1 MMYAYLI
8 KSRKNSGKP
17 NLFVWF
23 ESKSDSRADR
33 EVMNILEDA
42 EIETG
47 RGADHQLPVRTD
59 MPVFDD
65 LPEESEL
72 DTTWCDRYELA
83 EDARTWKKIV
93 AAETASADAIAEIP
107 VIADDAI
114 PEKAA
119 TEVILSEPS
128 APSDLTP
135 VDKDLVVDAN
145 DDNNTEYPVAEMTFS
160 RRLLSQFTSDA
171 TRHHIKHA
179 QRVQIMVM
187 SLDTDNSYVQNLL
200 LAANNAPELQSLSTA
215 QLWKYTDAVKTVFP
229 MDKHHELNLF
239 IQFTK
244 LWVSTEHIDRG
255 ILVREWTNGNRITSV
270 QRTDAGTNAGG
281 GIQTDRNPDMV
292 HSLDTLD
299 IEVALAL
306 LPFDFN
312 IYDFEQA
319 ILRRAK
325 EMVAAK
331 ESPWKE
337 WSRKLRNC
345 PGILDYSRA
354 AIFAVIRSA
363 APNVHMMPGTHQAW
377 INSKLTETNH
387 ANPDAETVAIAMRST
402 ALNTTDETSND
413 AAPEVVKHDMDST
426 TDNPDVKSL
435 GNGVFSIEGLIGEQS
450 NNSADIKAPLNEA
463 VKKEVNPTETTSNE
477 QMETTVSNEIS
488 SSAEIPA
495 SESVAADG
503 EEVIAVEQS
512 ANEFP
517 AYFEPGRYEGLPN
530 DVYHGANGISST
542 QVKDAR
548 ISLMYFHGRH
558 ITKTIGRETSDALT
572 FGTLVHALAL
582 EPESFD
588 AEFAVFPGVPAGA
601 FTNTESMVNLIK
613 EHNASLPPLLAS
625 EDIKAQLEEYNAT
638 LQAPLALG
646 GSVDDVG
653 TAYTLLPEEFQTIPQ
668 DAKFT
673 ATAMKACIKE
683 YNATLPAPLKTSGSR
698 EVLLEQLANIKP
710 ELVEAELQ
718 KPAPFNVSG
727 TKETLSLTVRVINP
741 DAIFAEEFEQQWRDA
756 NQEKIILSTQ
766 QLAQAKAIQQ
776 ALFNH
781 PSAGQLLQHPN
792 RANEVSYFGMDE
804 ETGLEVRVRPDLEI
818 DMSGVR
824 IGVDLKTISLGKVK
838 QDFLRAKLHREI
850 IERDYHLS
858 AAMYCDVAD
867 FNQFFWI
874 FVNKD
879 EGYHWVAI
887 IEASEELLEL
897 GRLEYRKAMN
907 AISNALDT
915 NMWPAPITE
924 DYTDELNDFDMRRLE
939 ALRLA

>member
-8 KSRKNSGKP
+8 KARPKAEKP
-17 NLFVWF
+17 NLFTWF

-47 RGADHQLPVRTD
+47 RGADYMLPIRTD
-59 MPVFDD
+59 VPVFDD
-65 LPEESEL
+65 LPEEGVL
-72 DTTWCDRYELA
+72 DAAWSDRYELA
-83 EDARTWKKIV
+83 DDSKTWQKII
-93 AAETASADAIAEIP
+93 AAKSKEPETKTGETTSAVKVPSREQVSERLAEIRNLSDDDIIDTCKLP
-107 VIADDAI
+107 FATQIAHFWLGGMYTAT
-114 PEKAA
+114 PNERKAA
-119 TEVILSEPS
+119 T
-128 APSDLTP
+128 A
-135 VDKDLVVDAN
+135 A
-145 DDNNTEYPVAEMTFS
+145 AM
-160 RRLLSQFTSDA
+160 
-171 TRHHIKHA
+171 
-179 QRVQIMVM
+179 
-187 SLDTDNSYVQNLL
+187 DTDNSYLQNII
-200 LAANNAPELQSLSTA
+200 LAFNSVEPCKHCYDHIRQSLIEIIQSIWPVDGKA
-215 QLWKYTDAVKTVFP
+215 PD
-229 MDKHHELNLF
+229 LNLVLT
-239 IQFTK
+239 FTK
-244 LWVSTEHIDRG
+244 EWMAAINDNSDSDGVKRKAITEKWLTKYRK
-255 ILVREWTNGNRITSV
+255 E
-270 QRTDAGTNAGG
+270 RTPTGAAAGG
-281 GIQTDRNPDMV
+281 LNKTDRNPNMV
-292 HSLDTLD
+292 HTLDTLD
-299 IEVALAL
+299 IEIALAL

-337 WSRKLRNC
+337 WSRKLRHC

-354 AIFAVIRSA
+354 SIFAVIRSA

-377 INSKLTETNH
+377 INAKLTETDH
-387 ANPDAETVAIAMRST
+387 ANPSAETLAQASRSNVLVST
-402 ALNTTDETSND
+402 QETCND
-413 AAPEVVKHDMDST
+413 AVSELIPDEAVTTSGQPEITK
-426 TDNPDVKSL
+426 L
-435 GNGVFSIEGLIGEQS
+435 GSGMYSIEGLMGGQDSGNTTTTEQS
-450 NNSADIKAPLNEA
+450 I
-463 VKKEVNPTETTSNE
+463 EVEKSEVQPTETTSNE
-477 QMETTVSNEIS
+477 QMEATVSNEITS
-488 SSAEIPA
+488 RAEIPA

-503 EEVIAVEQS
+503 EEVIAIEQP

-548 ISLMYFHGRH
+548 VSLMYFQGRH
-558 ITKTIGRETSDALT
+558 ITKTIGRETSEAFT

-582 EPESFD
+582 EPETLETD
-588 AEFAVFPGVPAGA
+588 FAVFPGIPEGA
-601 FTNTESMVNLIK
+601 FTNTD
-613 EHNASLPPLLAS
+613 SLKTF
-625 EDIKAQLEEYNAT
+625 IREYNE
-638 LQAPLALG
+638 G
-646 GSVDDVG
+646 KDKS
-653 TAYTLLPEEFQTIPQ
+653 
-668 DAKFT
+668 
-673 ATAMKACIKE
+673 
-683 YNATLPAPLKTSGSR
+683 
-698 EVLLEQLANIKP
+698 EQLK
-710 ELVEAELQ
+710 LT
-718 KPAPFNVSG
+718 G
-727 TKETLSLTVRVINP
+727 TKDVLSAAIRAVKP
-741 DAIFAEEFEQQWRDA
+741 DAIFADEFEQQWNEA
-756 NQEKIILSTQ
+756 NQDKIILSER
-766 QLAQAKAIQQ
+766 QLAHAKAIQQ

-824 IGVDLKTISLGKVK
+824 IGTDLKTISLGKVK

-897 GRLEYRKAMN
+897 GRLEYRKAIN

-915 NMWPAPITE
+915 NVWPAPITE